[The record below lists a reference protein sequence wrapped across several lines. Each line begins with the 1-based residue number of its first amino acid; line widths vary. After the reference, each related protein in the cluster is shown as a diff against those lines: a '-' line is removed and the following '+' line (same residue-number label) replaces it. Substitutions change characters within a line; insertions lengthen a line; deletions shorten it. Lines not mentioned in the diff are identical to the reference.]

1 MTFDNRPMP
10 DVGSPDLTTPERIEY
25 REKGPTTR
33 INLKQ
38 HERRISMLGGAA
50 LALAGAIKRGWVGLG
65 LGLAGGGL
73 LVRGATGQSMILR
86 LLGQNRAV
94 VDSSARV
101 AVPHEQGVRVEDSV
115 IIERGVGELY
125 NFWRDFTHLAQFMP
139 HVKSVEV
146 YEGNR
151 SHWVVEG
158 PAGAPISWDAE
169 IVNDIPNELIAWR
182 TVSGSVVDHAGS
194 VRFDATPDGGAT
206 LVRVVFEYA
215 PAGGAVGASVAR
227 MFGRAP
233 EQQVPDALQHL
244 KELMEGRA
252 GSQRDG
258 EAADE
263 DLVELSSDDSFP
275 ASDPPGYY

>member
-10 DVGSPDLTTPERIEY
+10 DVGRPDLTTPERIEY

-33 INLKQ
+33 INLKR
-38 HERRISMLGGAA
+38 HERLISLLGGAA
-50 LALAGAIKRGWVGLG
+50 LALAGAVRRGWLGLG

-73 LVRGATGQSMILR
+73 LVRGATGESVILR

-101 AVPHEQGVRVEDSV
+101 AVPHEQGMRVEDSV
-115 IIERGVGELY
+115 VITRGVSELY

-194 VRFDATPDGGAT
+194 VRFDATPGGGGT

-244 KELMEGRA
+244 KELMEGA
-252 GSQRDG
+252 VHSHGDG